1 MAAMSERPDTSPPD
15 NGRQDPEALNVLG
28 GELMP
33 CSRDPLTGFFRN
45 GCCET
50 GPEDTGLHTVCAV
63 MTAEFLAYSKSVGND
78 LSTPMPQYGFPGLK
92 PGDRWCLCAPRWKEA
107 FDAGCAPQ
115 VVLEATHEETLA
127 ITPLGVLKDFA
138 VDA

>member
-1 MAAMSERPDTSPPD
+1 MSDRF
-15 NGRQDPEALNVLG
+15 DPEAKNVLG
-28 GELMP
+28 GELQP
-33 CSRDPLTGFFRN
+33 CSERPLTGFFRN

-50 GPEDTGLHTVCAV
+50 SAEDVGMHTVCAV
-63 MTAEFLAYSKSVGND
+63 MTAEFLAFSARVGND
-78 LSTPMPQYGFPGLK
+78 LSTPQPHFPGLK

-107 FDAGCAPQ
+107 LDAGVAPP

-127 ITPLGVLKDFA
+127 ITPLGVLKDYA

>member
-1 MAAMSERPDTSPPD
+1 MTTRYDPD
-15 NGRQDPEALNVLG
+15 ALNVLG
-28 GELMP
+28 GELIP
-33 CSRDPLTGFFRN
+33 CSNAPRTGFFRN

-50 GPEDTGLHTVCAV
+50 GPEDLGLHTVCAV
-63 MTAEFLAYSKSVGND
+63 MTAEFLAFSAEAGND
-78 LSTPMPQYGFPGLK
+78 LTTPAPDNSFPGLK

-107 FDAGCAPQ
+107 LDAGFAPP

-127 ITPLGVLKDFA
+127 ITPLGVLRDHA

>member
-1 MAAMSERPDTSPPD
+1 MTDRY
-15 NGRQDPEALNVLG
+15 DPEARNVLG
-28 GELMP
+28 GELIA
-33 CSRDPLTGFFRN
+33 CSNRPLTGFFRN

-50 GPEDTGLHTVCAV
+50 SAEDVGMHTVCAV
-63 MTAEFLAYSKSVGND
+63 MTAEFLAFSASVGND
-78 LSTPMPQYGFPGLK
+78 LSTPQPMFPGLK

-107 FDAGCAPQ
+107 LDAGVAPP

-127 ITPLGVLKDFA
+127 ITPLGVLKDHA

>member
-1 MAAMSERPDTSPPD
+1 MTDRY
-15 NGRQDPEALNVLG
+15 DPEARNVLG
-28 GELMP
+28 GELIP
-33 CSRDPLTGFFRN
+33 CSLAPKTGFFRN

-50 GPEDTGLHTVCAV
+50 GPEDVGLHTVCAV
-63 MTAEFLAYSKSVGND
+63 MTTEFLAFSKAAGND
-78 LSTPMPQYGFPGLK
+78 LTTPMPEYGFPGLK

-107 FDAGCAPQ
+107 LDAGAAPQ

-127 ITPLGVLKDFA
+127 ITTLGVLKDYA